1 MTTNRIKHRSV
12 GTTVVLAV
20 FALAASAIA
29 QPVYATEGM
38 GDLGLQLRLVE
49 TVPGKGPA
57 GPTMTGVARIEVLV
71 EAFRA
76 TDGVAL
82 RVVRPDG
89 SAWTVKTRP
98 FTSADLAW
106 SDPGGEPLEPDADG
120 PSIPARGA
128 IRTTIAV
135 PLEGAAIHEI
145 VVTVTGLVGGEPIAT
160 EGVVRAVFGVPD
172 NQPVDDGIH
181 ANFSLKEVK

>member
-1 MTTNRIKHRSV
+1 
-12 GTTVVLAV
+12 VL
-20 FALAASAIA
+20 
-29 QPVYATEGM
+29 
-38 GDLGLQLRLVE
+38 
-49 TVPGKGPA
+49 
-57 GPTMTGVARIEVLV
+57 
-71 EAFRA
+71 
-76 TDGVAL
+76 
-82 RVVRPDG
+82 RPDG

-98 FTSADLAW
+98 FTTRDLAW
-106 SDPGGEPLEPDADG
+106 SDPGGEPLEPGADG

-145 VVTVTGLVGGEPIAT
+145 VVAVTGLVGGDPIAT
-160 EGVVRAVFGVPD
+160 EGVVRAVLGVSD